1 MSRQFHRPAR
11 LEPETAE
18 SLLVTEDTAV
28 ASQLAH
34 HTAQLLLGVPDDG
47 DRLTRDGVLAAVARH
62 GVDDVAEMWA
72 SSPATTLPGVLWR
85 LFLVREW
92 IRRDPALIE
101 RRYATTVDLTA
112 GGTRQPDAAATARL
126 EAALAQG
133 RAVPDPEQ
141 VRAQIDT
148 LLQGRLTYIPDG
160 VAHLPAGATA
170 ATDEP
175 EPADTPAAAPADVP
189 AAAAGNDP
197 AATVAVDPA
206 ASAQEGASGTALARL
221 LAEVAWF
228 LRALAAGS
236 SPVWIEEDTDA
247 LASPVTRRDSAL
259 VETARELEEAARRAA
274 AGRLD

>member
-11 LEPETAE
+11 LEPEIAE

-34 HTAQLLLGVPDDG
+34 HTAQVLLGAPDDG
-47 DRLTRDGVLAAVARH
+47 DRLTRDGILAVVARH

-72 SSPATTLPGVLWR
+72 SSPATTLPGALWR

-112 GGTRQPDAAATARL
+112 GGTRQPDAAATARF
-126 EAALAQG
+126 ETALAQG

-141 VRAQIDT
+141 VCAQINA
-148 LLQGRLTYIPDG
+148 LLEGRLTDLPDDL
-160 VAHLPAGATA
+160 AHLSAGGLAFPGKPEAAGTPATTAGAGQ
-170 ATDEP
+170 D
-175 EPADTPAAAPADVP
+175 DT
-189 AAAAGNDP
+189 GS
-197 AATVAVDPA
+197 A
-206 ASAQEGASGTALARL
+206 ASSATMARL

-236 SPVWIEEDTDA
+236 SPVWIEEDTDD
-247 LASPVTRRDSAL
+247 LASSVTRRDSAL
-259 VETARELEEAARRAA
+259 LKTAGELEEAARRAE